1 WDGSDITLKAK
12 CLPNGRV
19 RLGLY
24 NSGTGAMQDSS
35 AYRLYLDAKLV
46 LNRNY
51 KLAPGDSLVLQIPAN
66 GQTLRLEADQRP
78 GHPTKSATNV
88 TLEAC
93 GTNAGGTVSLGF
105 VAQLPQDD
113 AEPEV
118 DTECL
123 PITDSFDPNDKL
135 VLPAGVTAAH
145 YTAFGQELEYTVRFQ
160 NTGND
165 YAYRVVVVD
174 TLSEKLDVSTL
185 RVAGASH
192 PYRFSL
198 SGKGRPVLTFTF
210 EDINLPDSTRDQ
222 QGSNGLVKFTIK
234 PLKDLP
240 EKTRIEN
247 YADIFFDYNPPVR
260 TDTTLNTLYDLPL
273 ETTSSDAPPLTVCT
287 PNLPVSAGADQAF
300 CEAQTTVLQAQNPV
314 HGQGRWKRI
323 SGAGRIEQLHDPHTA
338 VEGLG
343 YGANVFEW
351 SIADGT
357 CANDSLRA
365 RVTVTRHRSPAVPT
379 IAYLGVNDLQSSVEG
394 ETYQWYCNGLPLADN
409 GRTLKGI
416 RGGMY
421 TVRVS
426 AGGCFSAL
434 SAPFDFRLTSPVLAL
449 LATVYPNPAE
459 REFTVDLPGG
469 VGRVTLSLFD
479 PQGRRVAEISG
490 GNPGGEP
497 LRRTFQLPGCRA
509 GVYLL
514 KIQTADALV
523 VKRVVLR

>member
-1 WDGSDITLKAK
+1 
-12 CLPNGRV
+12 
-19 RLGLY
+19 
-24 NSGTGAMQDSS
+24 
-35 AYRLYLDAKLV
+35 V
-46 LNRNY
+46 LSRKF
-51 KLAPGDSLVLQIPAN
+51 KLAPGDSLALQVPAN
-66 GQTLRLEADQRP
+66 GQTVRLEADQRP
-78 GHPTKSATNV
+78 GHPTKRSTNV

-93 GTNAGGTVSLGF
+93 GTNAGGKVSLGF
-105 VAQLPQDD
+105 VSQLPQDD

-123 PITDSFDPNDKL
+123 PITDSYDPNDKL
-135 VLPAGVTAAH
+135 VLPAGVTAEH

-174 TLSEKLDVSTL
+174 TLSEKLDLSTL
-185 RVAGASH
+185 RIAGASH
-192 PYRFSL
+192 RYRFAV

-210 EDINLPDSTRDQ
+210 NDIMLPDSTRDQ
-222 QGSNGLVKFTIK
+222 AGSNGFVKFTIK
-234 PLKDLP
+234 PLAGLP

-247 YADIFFDYNPPVR
+247 FADIFFDYNPPVR
-260 TDTTLNTLYDLPL
+260 TNTTLNTLYDLPL
-273 ETTSSDAPPLTVCT
+273 ETAGDAPPLTVCR
-287 PNLPVSAGADQAF
+287 PNAPVTAGPDQVF
-300 CEAQTTVLQAQNPV
+300 CEDPTTTLRAELPA
-314 HGQGRWKRI
+314 HGGGRWKRI
-323 SGAGRIEQLHDPHTA
+323 SGAGRIAQPHLAATA

-343 YGANVFEW
+343 YGDNVFEW

-357 CANDSLRA
+357 CAGDSLRA
-365 RVTVTRHRSPAVPT
+365 RVKVTRSRGPAAPT

-409 GRTLKGI
+409 GRTLKAV
-416 RGGMY
+416 RGGVY

-426 AGGCFSAL
+426 GGGCPSAL
-434 SAPFDFRLTSPVLAL
+434 SEPFDFRLTGPVLAL
-449 LATVYPNPAE
+449 LATVYPNPADG
-459 REFTVDLPGG
+459 EFTVALPGG
-469 VGRVTLSLFD
+469 VAGVTFSLFD
-479 PQGRRVAEISG
+479 ARGRKMAESTA

-497 LRRTFQLPGCRA
+497 LRRTFQLPGCPA